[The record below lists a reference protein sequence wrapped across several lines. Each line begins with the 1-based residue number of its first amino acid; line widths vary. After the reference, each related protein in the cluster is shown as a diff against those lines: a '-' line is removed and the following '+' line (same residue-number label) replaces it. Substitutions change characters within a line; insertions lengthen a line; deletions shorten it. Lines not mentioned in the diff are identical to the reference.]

1 MKMSNVRRYFSIPA
15 APKKTRVREQS
26 SRTRVLLEASSVPS
40 SPGEGGMVRGNSHS
54 LTVCWGLSGA
64 FYPRRLWVSQG
75 TPALARHPLVLANTD
90 NEQRPLTG

>member
-1 MKMSNVRRYFSIPA
+1 
-15 APKKTRVREQS
+15 
-26 SRTRVLLEASSVPS
+26 
-40 SPGEGGMVRGNSHS
+40 MVRGNSHS